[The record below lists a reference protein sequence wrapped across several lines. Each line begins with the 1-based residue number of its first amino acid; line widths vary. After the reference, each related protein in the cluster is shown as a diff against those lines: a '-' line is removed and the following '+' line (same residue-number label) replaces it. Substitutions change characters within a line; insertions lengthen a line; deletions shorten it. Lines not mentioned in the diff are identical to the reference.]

1 MYFKVI
7 LSYIVNLRSVLA
19 VETNLNKTRNVT
31 TVSSTLDNLVFML
44 MPQYMKNNLFLD
56 GGLVTQL

>member
-19 VETNLNKTRNVT
+19 VETNLNKTRNVI
-31 TVSSTLDNLVFML
+31 TVSSILDNLVFML